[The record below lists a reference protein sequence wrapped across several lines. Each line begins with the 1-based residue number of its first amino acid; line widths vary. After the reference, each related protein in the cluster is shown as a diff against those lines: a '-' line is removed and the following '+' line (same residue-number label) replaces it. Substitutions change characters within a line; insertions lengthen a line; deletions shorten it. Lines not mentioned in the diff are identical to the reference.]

1 MGYQTLEK
9 ALYAD
14 PSSDRFA
21 SRERLLQERLT
32 SESTFRTGIQLDTG
46 ELFLAVPRELSL
58 ANERILRRERKV
70 SALWRSL
77 PPIALG
83 ACIRSLIMDEVV
95 YSNEIEGV
103 HSTRRQIELALEEA
117 QRDTSGLKGA
127 AGKGHAPFAEFA
139 KLYLGLVDNPE
150 PPGTL
155 RDIRSA
161 YDAVVRDALDERDR
175 LGETLFRSGQVVITG
190 SRGQTVH
197 EGVSPESRI
206 EEMLTQWLA
215 LSRSEDIP
223 ETYSALLCHFLFE
236 YIHPFYDGNGRTGRY
251 LLALHLSKPL
261 SQPTVLSLSRTIAEN
276 KAEYQRAFDIVERKL
291 NAAEAT
297 PFVLTMLRLIGE
309 AQDDLIAN
317 LSEKQQALQVIR
329 ASLEN
334 CQAVGDRPRSV
345 LHYAAQMELFD
356 AFCETRATDVASHL
370 GVSRPTARKAFDE
383 LVEAGFLCRT
393 KATPATYRLTDA
405 GRHVVGLL

>member
-1 MGYQTLEK
+1 
-9 ALYAD
+9 
-14 PSSDRFA
+14 
-21 SRERLLQERLT
+21 
-32 SESTFRTGIQLDTG
+32 
-46 ELFLAVPRELSL
+46 
-58 ANERILRRERKV
+58 
-70 SALWRSL
+70 
-77 PPIALG
+77 
-83 ACIRSLIMDEVV
+83 MDEVV

-127 AGKGHAPFAEFA
+127 TGKEHAPFAEFA

-155 RDIRSA
+155 QDIRSA

-223 ETYSALLCHFLFE
+223 ETYRALLCHFLFE
-236 YIHPFYDGNGRTGRY
+236 YIHPFYDGNGRTGRH

-261 SQPTVLSLSRTIAEN
+261 SQPTVLSPSRTIAEN

-317 LSEKQQALQVIR
+317 LSEKQQALQGIR

-334 CQAVGDRPRSV
+334 CQAVGERPRSV
-345 LHYAAQMELFD
+345 LSYAAQMKLFD

-383 LVEAGFLCRT
+383 LVGAGFLCRT
-393 KATPATYRLTDA
+393 KATPATYRLADA

>member
-1 MGYQTLEK
+1 MAYLTLEK

-14 PSSDRFA
+14 SSPDRFTL
-21 SRERLLQERLT
+21 RNRLLNERLS
-32 SESTFRTGIQLDTG
+32 SESTFRTGIHLNTG

-58 ANERILRRERKV
+58 ANEQVLRRERKV

-83 ACIRSLIMDEVV
+83 AFIRSLVMDEVV

-117 QRDTSGLKGA
+117 QRDTEALKDA
-127 AGKGHAPFAEFA
+127 ASKAHAPFAEFA
-139 KLYLGLVDNPE
+139 KLYLNLIDNPE
-150 PPGTL
+150 PPRTL
-155 RDIRSA
+155 QDIRAA
-161 YDAVVRDALDERDR
+161 YDAVVRDALDRRDR
-175 LGETLFRSGQVVITG
+175 LGETLFRAGPVYIQG

-206 EEMLTQWLA
+206 EEMLTEWLA
-215 LSRSEDIP
+215 LSRSDAIP

-276 KAEYQRAFDIVERKL
+276 KAEYQRAFDVVERKL

-317 LSEKQQALQVIR
+317 LSEKQQMLRDIVTSLDSSGDVSER
-329 ASLEN
+329 ARN
-334 CQAVGDRPRSV
+334 V
-345 LHYAAQMELFD
+345 LYYAAQMELFD
-356 AFCETRATDVASHL
+356 AFGETRATDVSEHL
-370 GVSRPTARKAFDE
+370 HVSRPTARKAFDE
-383 LVEAGFLCRT
+383 LVGAGYLRRT
-393 KATPATYRLTDA
+393 KSRAAIYRLTES
-405 GRHVVGLL
+405 GRAAVGLL